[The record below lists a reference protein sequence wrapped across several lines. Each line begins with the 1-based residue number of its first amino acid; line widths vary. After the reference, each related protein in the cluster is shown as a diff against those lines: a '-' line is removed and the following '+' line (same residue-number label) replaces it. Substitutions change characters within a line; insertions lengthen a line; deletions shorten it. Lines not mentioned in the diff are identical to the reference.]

1 MVACDIHVI
10 VDELSEGDLLVVV
23 ASRTEMPES
32 NSALLNA
39 PMRKTVSKEKA
50 PPIMKMRQRL
60 YEPDTLMLPNEPW
73 NPAARLLEMQQRSH
87 G

>member
-1 MVACDIHVI
+1 
-10 VDELSEGDLLVVV
+10 
-23 ASRTEMPES
+23 MPES

-73 NPAARLLEMQQRSH
+73 NPAARLLEEILPSDDEGATEVEFHFHTPFVARTSFDLT
-87 G
+87 